1 MFVIGTAGH
10 VDHGKSLLVKAMTGI
25 DPDRLEEE
33 KKRGMTIDLGFALL
47 KLPSG
52 REVSLVDVPGHERF
66 ISNMLAGV
74 GGIDIALLVIAA
86 DESVMPQ
93 TLEHLT
99 ILKILNV
106 NRVIVA
112 ISKADLVDE
121 DWLQFVVEEIS
132 SLLEDS
138 YLEKAPIVPTSS
150 VTGQGL
156 ENLLE
161 QIDLIVNQVTPSRN
175 IGLPRLPIDRSFVMP
190 GFGPVVTGTLIDG
203 ELSVGK
209 DVQLI
214 LSNETARIRGLQ
226 THGKNELSVEPGT
239 RLAVNLSGIS
249 HQNVR
254 RGDVLTYPGWLKP
267 TKSIDAEL
275 HIVSAAPGPL
285 KHNSTVMLHLATT
298 ETLARVLLLE
308 GDQIVQGETS
318 WAQLRLEQPIA
329 TVKGDYFVIRSSR
342 NTLGGGSV
350 IEAHAK
356 RHKRNDPI
364 TLKRL
369 STLKSGTAKEIV
381 LASIELLGA
390 ISPST
395 LAKESNLSLVATNDI
410 LGKLIEN
417 GTLTTIPMGKGKTHL
432 VISSDQWEKVKNMVE
447 SELREYHK
455 LYPLRVGI
463 PREEAKRFTNLP
475 LRTAEAAIE
484 KLLDEKALSA
494 EKHLISLPNHK
505 VNYSNAEMM
514 KIDAYLRQL
523 DSNPYSPPTDNA
535 IHSDLISALIEEGKV
550 TRVSDNIV
558 FTANAYKEMVDKIV
572 KHLNKEG
579 KITVAQVRDL
589 LKTSRRYAIAL
600 MEHLDQQRVTRRLGD
615 DRVLR

>member
-52 REVSLVDVPGHERF
+52 REVSLIDVPGHERF

-112 ISKADLVDE
+112 ISKTDLVDE
-121 DWLQFVVEEIS
+121 SWLQFVVEEIS
-132 SLLEDS
+132 DLLKDAN
-138 YLEKAPIVPTSS
+138 LEKVPIVPTSS

-156 ENLLE
+156 ENLLG
-161 QIDLIVNQVTPSRN
+161 QIDLIIDQAAPSRN
-175 IGLPRLPIDRSFVMP
+175 IGMPRLPVDRSFIIP
-190 GFGPVVTGTLIDG
+190 GFGPVITGTLIDG

-209 DVQLI
+209 EVQLI
-214 LSNETARIRGLQ
+214 LANETARIRGLQ

-249 HQNVR
+249 HQDVR
-254 RGDVLTYPGWLKP
+254 RGDVLSYPGWLQP

-275 HIVSAAPGPL
+275 HIVNEAPRPL

-298 ETLARVLLLE
+298 ETLARILLL
-308 GDQIVQGETS
+308 DRNQIVQGETS
-318 WAQLRLEQPIA
+318 WAQLRLEQAVA

-350 IEAHAK
+350 IETHAS
-356 RHKRNDPI
+356 RHKRNDPS
-364 TLKRL
+364 TLNRL
-369 STLKSGTAKEIV
+369 STLISGSSKEIL
-381 LASIELLGA
+381 LASIERLGA
-390 ISPST
+390 VIPST
-395 LAKESNLSLVATNDI
+395 LAEQSNLSITETNYI
-410 LGKLIEN
+410 LGDLIKS
-417 GTLTTIPMGKGKTHL
+417 GTVQPIPTSKGKTHL
-432 VISSDQWEKVKNMVE
+432 VMSTDQWNTIKRRIE
-447 SELREYHK
+447 SELEKYHK
-455 LYPLRVGI
+455 LYPLRGGI
-463 PREEAKRFTNLP
+463 SREEAKRLPNLP
-475 LRTAEAAIE
+475 LRTSEAVID
-484 KLLDEKALSA
+484 KLLAEKALSA
-494 EKHLISLPNHK
+494 KKHLISLPSHT
-505 VNYSNAEMM
+505 VNYSKAEIV
-514 KIDAYLRQL
+514 KIDAYLRL
-523 DSNPYSPPTDNA
+523 LESTPYSPPNDNA
-535 IHSDLISALIEEGKV
+535 IDSDLVNSLIEEGKII
-550 TRVSDNIV
+550 RVSDNIV
-558 FTANAYKEMVDKIV
+558 FTAKAYTHMVNQIV
-572 KHLNKEG
+572 KHLNTEG

-589 LKTSRRYAIAL
+589 FKTSRRYAIAL
-600 MEHLDQQRVTRRLGD
+600 MEHLDQQRVTRRMGD

>member
-33 KKRGMTIDLGFALL
+33 KNRGMTIDLGFALL

-121 DWLQFVVEEIS
+121 SWLQFVVEEIS
-132 SLLEDS
+132 SLLEDAN
-138 YLEKAPIVPTSS
+138 LEKVPIVPTSS

-161 QIDLIVNQVTPSRN
+161 QIDLIIDQATPGRN
-175 IGLPRLPIDRSFVMP
+175 IGLPRLPVDRSFIMP
-190 GFGPVVTGTLIDG
+190 GFGSVVTGTLIDG

-209 DVQLI
+209 EVQLI

-249 HQNVR
+249 HQNIR

-275 HIVSAAPGPL
+275 HIVSASPRPL

-298 ETLARVLLLE
+298 ETLARVLLLDR
-308 GDQIVQGETS
+308 DQIVQGETS
-318 WAQLRLEQPIA
+318 WAQFRLEQPVA

-350 IEAHAK
+350 IETNAS

-364 TLKRL
+364 TLHRL
-369 STLKSGTAKEIV
+369 STLRSGSSKEIV
-381 LASIELLGA
+381 LTSIERLGA
-390 ISPST
+390 VTPST
-395 LAKESNLSLVATNDI
+395 LAEQANLSLTETNDI
-410 LGKLIEN
+410 LGDLVKS
-417 GTLTTIPMGKGKTHL
+417 GTVQTIPISKGKTHF
-432 VISSDQWEKVKNMVE
+432 VMSTDQWNTIKNRIE
-447 SELREYHK
+447 SELGKYHR
-455 LYPLRVGI
+455 LYPLRGGI
-463 PREEAKRFTNLP
+463 SREEAKRLSNLP
-475 LRTAEAAIE
+475 LNTSEAVID

-494 EKHLISLPNHK
+494 KKHLVSLPNHM
-505 VNYSNAEMM
+505 VNYSKTEII

-523 DSNPYSPPTDNA
+523 ESNPYSPPTDNA
-535 IHSDLISALIEEGKV
+535 IDSDLVSALIEEGKV
-550 TRVSDNIV
+550 TKVSDNIV
-558 FTANAYKEMVDKIV
+558 FTAKAYNDMVNKIV
-572 KHLNKEG
+572 KHLNIEG

-600 MEHLDQQRVTRRLGD
+600 MEHLDQQRITRRMGD